1 MRAIDYGLSNVMMPL
16 ALIGAQVGAFVY
28 LTFPVLIINV
38 LLTVLLIWLWLKS
51 LFKAISMV
59 KSEKAAKEKDN
70 LEANLVCNE
79 DGQCCNEL

>member
-79 DGQCCNEL
+79 DGQCCKEL